1 MEEFRDPWREC
12 PSCHQIYQ
20 NELAVDIATEFVP
33 FVRRQYPDDTER
45 LVEALH
51 VKLRA
56 LDSMLVRLQPRQKRE
71 FGVTA
76 NVLLSLIGRMKGDVS
91 LLPRRYSH
99 MEAYAHNAHG
109 CIALD
114 EGTEESARRAVAHF
128 ENDLKVSKAIG
139 DDESIATAKSNIA
152 VAKSMYEGVNH
163 EEMLKASREL
173 YELRIAEFG
182 DDDGDTIDAGKSY
195 AVDLHNAN
203 RGVEARELLTELLAT
218 SKQVL
223 GPHHNTT
230 KGVAAQLE
238 RTNF

>member
-1 MEEFRDPWREC
+1 
-12 PSCHQIYQ
+12 
-20 NELAVDIATEFVP
+20 
-33 FVRRQYPDDTER
+33 
-45 LVEALH
+45 
-51 VKLRA
+51 
-56 LDSMLVRLQPRQKRE
+56 
-71 FGVTA
+71 
-76 NVLLSLIGRMKGDVS
+76 
-91 LLPRRYSH
+91 
-99 MEAYAHNAHG
+99 MEAYAYGAHG
-109 CIALD
+109 RLAFN
-114 EGTEESARRAVAHF
+114 EGTEESVRRAVTHF
-128 ENDLKVSKAIG
+128 EDQLEVFEAIG
-139 DDESIATAKSNIA
+139 VDDGIATAKSNIA
-152 VAKSMYEGVNH
+152 FAKSMYEGVNH

-218 SKQVL
+218 SKKVL